1 MVATEKGRLVGQ
13 FWKAFELNYS
23 DDRLVE
29 VKRDGVEMTFDVS
42 TADPPRHV
50 KVVVYDTKADLLGSL
65 NVKVQ

>member
-13 FWKAFELNYS
+13 FWKAFDLTYS
-23 DDRLVE
+23 DDRLGE
-29 VKRDGVEMTFDVS
+29 IKRGGVEMTFDVA
-42 TADPPRHV
+42 TADPPRQV